1 MQTGGRAR
9 SDADALEGK
18 IILVSGG
25 TRGLGAGI
33 ARAAAAH
40 GATGIMITGRDRAAD
55 EAFAAE
61 LAATEPTSGSMLL
74 ILPIRS
80 RLPGA

>member
-1 MQTGGRAR
+1 ML
-9 SDADALEGK
+9 LENK

-40 GATGIMITGRDRAAD
+40 GAAGIMITGRDRTAGETLAS
-55 EAFAAE
+55 E
-61 LAATEPTSGSMLL
+61 LAGNGTD
-74 ILPIRS
+74 IRFP
-80 RLPGA
+80 RC